1 MSYIRVDVRSRTPIS
16 TQLVDCVKELILQGM
31 IKPDEQLPSVRIL
44 AAELAINPNTIQKAY
59 VELERCGVL
68 YSIPGRGSF
77 ACSDISAI
85 ADMQQEKIVCEIGE
99 IVRRARV
106 SGMSLERLID
116 VIGKE
121 WNLQK

>member
-1 MSYIRVDVRSRTPIS
+1 MSYIRVDLRSRKPIS
-16 TQLVDCVKELILQGM
+16 TQLADCIKELILQGM

-44 AAELAINPNTIQKAY
+44 ASELAINPNTIQKAY
-59 VELERCGVL
+59 AELERCGVV

-77 ACSDISAI
+77 ACSDISPV
-85 ADMQQEKIVCEIGE
+85 ADMQQEKVIGEIGE

-116 VIGKE
+116 EIGKE
-121 WNLQK
+121 WNSQK